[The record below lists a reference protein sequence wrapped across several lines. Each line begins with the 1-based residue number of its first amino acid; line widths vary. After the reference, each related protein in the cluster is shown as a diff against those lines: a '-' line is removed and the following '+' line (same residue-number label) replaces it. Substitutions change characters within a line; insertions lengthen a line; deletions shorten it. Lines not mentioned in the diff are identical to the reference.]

1 MVDVEPIFADEKL
14 IGSMS
19 ARSSWQPDVQLEDD
33 EPTFDVMEEV
43 GYWDSYLSWTGKE
56 VNIPR
61 TPNRLNHEKSQRLLR
76 ETLNELQERQY
87 VLEQLIARKRIQ
99 DFGGDSSQSTS
110 TWFPRWISKL
120 APRD

>member
-43 GYWDSYLSWTGKE
+43 GYRDS
-56 VNIPR
+56 
-61 TPNRLNHEKSQRLLR
+61 
-76 ETLNELQERQY
+76 
-87 VLEQLIARKRIQ
+87 
-99 DFGGDSSQSTS
+99 
-110 TWFPRWISKL
+110 
-120 APRD
+120 